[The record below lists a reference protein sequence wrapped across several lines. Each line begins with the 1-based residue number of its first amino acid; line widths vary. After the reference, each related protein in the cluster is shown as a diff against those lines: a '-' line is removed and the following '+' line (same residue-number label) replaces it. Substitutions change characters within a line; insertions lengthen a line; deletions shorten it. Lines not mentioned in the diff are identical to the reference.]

1 MSLNNYQL
9 NPEAVQSLFNDF
21 IYIIP
26 EKSSDLVIKKSSD
39 LPSSPSIPKINQE
52 QIEVK
57 KEDIKP
63 LKEIKK
69 DDSFNL
75 KELKKELTTTK
86 TSKRAV
92 IIIREEDATNE
103 LKTFLF
109 KILQAVKLSES
120 DIHLHVLPGN
130 TTIDPNLVLKDYST
144 PKVLS
149 FGTKFFP
156 EHQIELNIETVFSKE
171 TKLFLTYNLKDLIT
185 DTEKKK
191 ILWGNLQKIFPTK

>member
-9 NPEAVQSLFNDF
+9 TPESVQSLFNDF
-21 IYIIP
+21 VYIIP
-26 EKSSDLVIKKSSD
+26 EKSSDLIIKKSSD

-52 QIEVK
+52 HIEVN
-57 KEDIKP
+57 KEETKP

-75 KELKKELTTTK
+75 KELKKELTSSKIT
-86 TSKRAV
+86 KRA
-92 IIIREEDATNE
+92 IIIIKEEDATNE

-120 DIHLHVLPGN
+120 EIHLHILSGGSS
-130 TTIDPNLVLKDYST
+130 IDLNAVLKDYST

-149 FGTKFFP
+149 FGTQFSP
-156 EHQIELNIETVFSKE
+156 EYKAELNKETAFSKD
-171 TKLFLTYNLKDLIT
+171 TKLFQTFSLKELIT

-191 ILWGNLQKIFPTK
+191 ILWGNLQVIFPTK

>member
-21 IYIIP
+21 VYIIP

-52 QIEVK
+52 NIEVK
-57 KEDIKP
+57 KEETKP

-75 KELKKELTTTK
+75 KELKKELISTK
-86 TSKRAV
+86 ITKRA
-92 IIIREEDATNE
+92 IIIIKEEDSTNE
-103 LKTFLF
+103 LKSFLF
-109 KILQAVKLSES
+109 KILQAVKLSET
-120 DIHLHVLPGN
+120 DIQLHILSNGSP
-130 TTIDPNLVLKDYST
+130 IDLNVVLKDYSA

-149 FGTKFFP
+149 FGTQFSSEYKA
-156 EHQIELNIETVFSKE
+156 ELNKETVFSKD
-171 TKLFLTYNLKDLIT
+171 TKLFQTFGLKELIT

-191 ILWGNLQKIFPTK
+191 ILWGNLQIIFPSK